1 MKIKQFIF
9 VLLPLVSCGEVT
21 DYCTEMGCIDGL
33 QINFNPDITT
43 HGTYIFSVT
52 MDGVTEVCEYSLPFV
67 EENGEYGTCDG
78 ENIWLTISGT
88 ALDASQHS
96 IPEMYIPSSP
106 TDIMIVITRDET
118 EIVNQSFQPEY
129 EEFAPNGK
137 ECGPICYSA
146 GLTVELTE

>member
-1 MKIKQFIF
+1 MQNI
-9 VLLPLVSCGEVT
+9 VPRWVVW
-21 DYCTEMGCIDGL
+21 MGYKSISNQKL
-33 QINFNPDITT
+33 RF
-43 HGTYIFSVT
+43 
-52 MDGVTEVCEYSLPFV
+52 L

-78 ENIWLTISGT
+78 SNIWLTVSGT
-88 ALDASQHS
+88 ALDTSQHS

-106 TDIMIVITRDET
+106 TDVSIVITRDEI

-146 GLTVELTE
+146 SLTIDLTE